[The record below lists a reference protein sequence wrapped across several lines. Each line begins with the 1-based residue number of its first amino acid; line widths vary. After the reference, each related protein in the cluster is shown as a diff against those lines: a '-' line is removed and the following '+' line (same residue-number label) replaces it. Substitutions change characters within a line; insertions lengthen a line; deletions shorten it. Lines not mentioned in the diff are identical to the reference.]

1 MDLLVTAIFQVIG
14 ADFNAVAQR
23 VVRQFEY
30 LALIG
35 FAIEGQG
42 DDIIFLRIAVPASD
56 ADARFGI
63 NQQVLEGVGIL
74 FTLLLLWAHGRYR
87 VNPVGAKEVIQLFVT
102 WNLLLW
108 GWMWVALP

>member
-1 MDLLVTAIFQVIG
+1 M
-14 ADFNAVAQR
+14 
-23 VVRQFEY
+23 
-30 LALIG
+30 
-35 FAIEGQG
+35 
-42 DDIIFLRIAVPASD
+42 
-56 ADARFGI
+56 
-63 NQQVLEGVGIL
+63 LEGVGLL